1 MTEPRKQKNT
11 PCKAEYCRAVE
22 HKEVGERTRDM
33 SQSSCDMSQ
42 SSEKKKSC
50 YERLWILHHSGLKK
64 QINAKLLFG
73 VVEVYKKYLIF

>member
-11 PCKAEYCRAVE
+11 PYKAECCRAVQ
-22 HKEVGERTRDM
+22 HKEVGERAH
-33 SQSSCDMSQ
+33 DMSQ

-50 YERLWILHHSGLKK
+50 YERLWILHHSGLKN

>member
-1 MTEPRKQKNT
+1 
-11 PCKAEYCRAVE
+11 
-22 HKEVGERTRDM
+22 M